1 MPAFVYT
8 TPVRFADIDHAGIV
22 YFPRFFHFFHLAF
35 EEMWRAKLGARAY
48 VDLLDR
54 DRLGFPA
61 VRAECDYRAPLRF
74 GDLAEIEVRV
84 VRLGRTSVT
93 FGYRVYR
100 AADERVTRVLAAEG
114 QTVSA
119 IVDLARF
126 AATEPPAAVRALLA
140 ELMDEGPAEGP
151 KAPPGSQGPR
161 S

>member
-1 MPAFVYT
+1 MPPFVAT
-8 TPVRFADIDHAGIV
+8 LAIRFADVDHAGIV
-22 YFPRFFHFFHLAF
+22 YYPRFFHFFHQAF

-54 DRLGFPA
+54 QRVGFPS

-74 GDLAEIEVRV
+74 GDVAEIELRV

-100 AADERVTRVLAAEG
+100 VADERVTRVLAAEG

-119 IVDLARF
+119 VVDLSKF
-126 AATEPPAAVRALLA
+126 AAIEPPEAVRQVLASLLDDDGGVA
-140 ELMDEGPAEGP
+140 
-151 KAPPGSQGPR
+151 
-161 S
+161 

>member
-1 MPAFVYT
+1 MPAFVASL
-8 TPVRFADIDHAGIV
+8 PVRFADVDHAGIV
-22 YFPRFFHFFHLAF
+22 YFPRFFHFFHVAF
-35 EEMWRAKLGARAY
+35 EEMWRARLGARAY

-61 VRAECDYRAPLRF
+61 VRAECDYRSPLRF
-74 GDLAEIEVRV
+74 GDTAEIEVRV

-100 AADERVTRVLAAEG
+100 AGDERVARVLAAEG

-119 IVDLARF
+119 VVDLARF
-126 AATEPPAAVRALLA
+126 AATEPPEAVRAILLGLV
-140 ELMDEGPAEGP
+140 EDPPAAG
-151 KAPPGSQGPR
+151 GS